1 MLPCCGPC
9 IVLLSKYQRDNGF
22 CEGDGPVV
30 MASQIAG
37 HVYAMDIMWIMYS
50 EWTLAA
56 LHGLVHVQI
65 DEVVCEFNTSTNN
78 LVF

>member
-1 MLPCCGPC
+1 
-9 IVLLSKYQRDNGF
+9 
-22 CEGDGPVV
+22 

-37 HVYAMDIMWIMYS
+37 HVCAMDIMWIMYS
-50 EWTLAA
+50 EWARAA

-65 DEVVCEFNTSTNN
+65 DEVVCEFITSTNN